1 MLNILPQL
9 TGYLAA
15 RHMKISYTA
24 GLDLAYIA
32 FWNGFRIDRG
42 VSNWPKERGRRLLFL
57 RTAGLSIRLERR
69 HNCLEMR
76 ISRDG
81 RVPKMVH
88 DLRDIRE
95 VLDKTR
101 TLVENYQPPTRAWW
115 AVVPTDQYR
124 SIKFQ

>member
-15 RHMKISYTA
+15 RHLKISYTV

-32 FWNGFRIDRG
+32 FWNGFRIDRV

-57 RTAGLSIRLERR
+57 RTAGLSIRLERQ

-76 ISRDG
+76 IIRDG
-81 RVPKMVH
+81 RPPKVVQ
-88 DLRDIRE
+88 DLRDMRE

>member
-9 TGYLAA
+9 TGYLVA
-15 RHMKISYTA
+15 RHLKISYTA

-32 FWNGFRIDRG
+32 FWNGFRIDRV
-42 VSNWPKERGRRLLFL
+42 VSNWPKERGRSLLFL
-57 RTAGLSIRLERR
+57 RTAGLSIRLERL

-81 RVPKMVH
+81 RTPKMIQ

-95 VLDKTR
+95 VLEATR
-101 TLVENYQPPTRAWW
+101 TLVENYQRPTRAWW
-115 AVVPTDQYR
+115 AVVPIDQYR